1 MKILVTG
8 CHGQVG
14 QALSQHL
21 QDLGDVHANIHA
33 LGREQLDLA
42 DPLSIRQAMQNI
54 RPDMVINAA
63 AYTAVDQAE
72 SEEALAMRINAE
84 APGILAEEVKKI
96 GASLIHYS
104 TDYVFDGSKQGA
116 WTEDDPVSPLSVYGR
131 SKLAGEQ
138 AIAAVG
144 VPHVILRTSWVY
156 GLHGKNFLLTML
168 RLAQS
173 RDSLSIVDDQIGAPT
188 WSHTIAQATASI
200 VRQCPETEYLGERSG
215 IYHLCATG
223 QTSWYG
229 FAQAIFAHPV
239 VEKRPLLKAITT
251 AQYPTPARR
260 PANSVMHTEKFR
272 QHFGELPSWQEALR
286 QCLDGLHRH
295 HNSLRD

>member
-21 QDLGDVHANIHA
+21 QGLGEIHA

-42 DPLSIRQAMQNI
+42 DPLSIRQVMQNL
-54 RPDMVINAA
+54 RPAMVINAA

-84 APGILAEEVKKI
+84 APGILAEEAKKI

-116 WTEDDPVSPLSVYGR
+116 WNEDDAVSPLSAYGR

-144 VPHVILRTSWVY
+144 IPYLILRTSWVY

-188 WSHTIAQATASI
+188 WSHTIAEATASI
-200 VRQCPETEYLGERSG
+200 VKQFPRAEQIADHRG

-223 QTSWYG
+223 HTSWYG
-229 FAQAIFAHPV
+229 FAQAIFSHPAV
-239 VEKRPLLKAITT
+239 QKRPALQPITT

-260 PANSVMHTEKFR
+260 PANSVMRTEKFR
-272 QHFGELPSWQEALR
+272 QRFGELPSWQDALHH
-286 QCLDGLHRH
+286 CLNDLHRH
-295 HNSLRD
+295 DNGLSD

>member
-1 MKILVTG
+1 MNILVTG

-14 QALSQHL
+14 
-21 QDLGDVHANIHA
+21 HA
-33 LGREQLDLA
+33 LTQSLQGLGEIHSLAREQLDLSR
-42 DPLSIRQAMQNI
+42 PESIRAVMQSLQPAI
-54 RPDMVINAA
+54 VINAA

-84 APGILAEEVKKI
+84 APGILAEEAVKI

-104 TDYVFDGSKQGA
+104 TDYVFDGSKLGA
-116 WTEDDPVSPLSVYGR
+116 WMEDDPVSPLSAYGR
-131 SKLAGEQ
+131 SKLAGER
-138 AIAAVG
+138 AIAATG
-144 VPHVILRTSWVY
+144 VPHLILRTSWVY

-188 WSHTIAQATASI
+188 WSHTIAEATANIIRHFPRSEQI
-200 VRQCPETEYLGERSG
+200 EKLSG

-223 QTSWYG
+223 HTSWHG
-229 FAQAIFAHPV
+229 FAQAIFSHPAV
-239 VEKRPLLKAITT
+239 HQRPILQPITT

-260 PANSVMHTEKFR
+260 PANSVMSTQKF
-272 QHFGELPSWQEALR
+272 QQCFGELPSWQAAL
-286 QCLDGLHRH
+286 QNCLD
-295 HNSLRD
+295 SLETATASE